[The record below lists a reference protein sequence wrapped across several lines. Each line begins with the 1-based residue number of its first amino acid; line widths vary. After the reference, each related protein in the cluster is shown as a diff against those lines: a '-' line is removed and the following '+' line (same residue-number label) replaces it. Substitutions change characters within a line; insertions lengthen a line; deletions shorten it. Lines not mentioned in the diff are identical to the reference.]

1 MSRGRLPCPSVKIYC
16 EHIQVSTLYTYRFFS
31 CILIIC
37 GCSVLEVR
45 TNIVASALFTLEA
58 LLDQRVNSCPSTP
71 STSHGHRL
79 LIFTS
84 FLSELWDNETLYIF
98 LYTRHTM
105 QNLFR
110 FQFRDACMFRAHP
123 ISLSTGFSSSKAP
136 PLSSHSFIL
145 LEDSSL
151 SNTPLVAIC
160 SSQILSLLQALFGP
174 SNASLS
180 EYIRQQ
186 ITGNDDQ
193 VQIPLHFLLLMFS
206 KQWVE
211 LPFSIK
217 NTLNKVSTKSA
228 TFTKLNA
235 IYDDNCRQLQELRS
249 AIQVCTLAVS
259 SHDAEII
266 KVEGAVR
273 RLERSW
279 AEGQLRDLD
288 ELRSSRV
295 DITRLTTE
303 RFDSPFCNF

>member
-1 MSRGRLPCPSVKIYC
+1 M
-16 EHIQVSTLYTYRFFS
+16 
-31 CILIIC
+31 
-37 GCSVLEVR
+37 R
-45 TNIVASALFTLEA
+45 TNIVASALFTLET
-58 LLDQRVNSCPSTP
+58 LLDQQINSSPSTP
-71 STSHGHRL
+71 SSSHGHRL

-110 FQFRDACMFRAHP
+110 FQFKDACIFRAHP
-123 ISLSTGFSSSKAP
+123 ISLSTGSSSRKAP
-136 PLSSHSFIL
+136 PLSSHSFML

-151 SNTPLVAIC
+151 SNAPLVAIC
-160 SSQILSLLQALFGP
+160 NSQILSLLQVLIGP

-186 ITGNDDQ
+186 ITSGAGYQNVHRDSDAVGNDDQ
-193 VQIPLHFLLLMFS
+193 VQIPLHFLLLIFS

-217 NTLNKVSTKSA
+217 NTLIKESTKSA

-235 IYDDNCRQLQELRS
+235 IYDDNCKQLQELRS

-266 KVEGAVR
+266 KAEGAVR

-279 AEGQLRDLD
+279 AEGQLCDLD

-303 RFDSPFCNF
+303 RFDSPFFNF